1 MERGGGGQNKTHKQ
15 KWGKGYEGWRI
26 GGVGIGVGDGIW
38 GRGDKG
44 WRIGGVGKGR
54 GNERWD

>member
-26 GGVGIGVGDGIW
+26 GGVGIGLEMGYGGEGIRDG
-38 GRGDKG
+38 
-44 WRIGGVGKGR
+44 
-54 GNERWD
+54 E